1 MQGVGSAFANP
12 GQIKKTRN
20 MKIGA
25 VKHGAMEGA
34 EHRVSKV
41 VPLNGL
47 VRSGCLLLHEPKPL
61 SQKVELRSVN
71 SY

>member
-1 MQGVGSAFANP
+1 
-12 GQIKKTRN
+12 

-25 VKHGAMEGA
+25 VKHEAMEGA

-41 VPLNGL
+41 VRLNGL

-61 SQKVELRSVN
+61 SQIFRASECQFILSFWFDLEQF
-71 SY
+71 STFWH